1 MSDLRNADLSE
12 IPDQDLTPD
21 QKDELLRRFNN
32 FFGPLMKDKLDQA
45 DGKPKKKV
53 RKWTPGKE

>member
-21 QKDELLRRFNN
+21 QKDEPQRRFNN
-32 FFGPLMKDKLDQA
+32 FFGPLMKAKLDQA
-45 DGKPKKKV
+45 DEKPKKKV
-53 RKWTPGKE
+53 RKWAPGKK